1 MLNLRTLAIVITG
14 AGVFAGLT
22 LTDAQACDD
31 DRYPCPIRSQPS
43 TQETA
48 DAPAQPAPSTQ
59 PQKRSAQPQKKS
71 VQPQK
76 KANQAAGPNEKAHAK
91 REREEP
97 RATARAKGSKPAVH
111 HQAADSILQK
121 TAETAPAVAP
131 LSPADPSLNGESP
144 NERLVATAGTVWPV
158 LANTESAGASVA
170 EATGLDATEAGKAD
184 AVQLVDPNEVN
195 DLDRAAAASVVAE
208 SSWITYLLLILGA
221 ALALASAVWFFSRMT
236 SVLARRAATPRMHTI
251 SS

>member
-1 MLNLRTLAIVITG
+1 MLSLRTLAIVITG
-14 AGVFAGLT
+14 AGLFAGLT

-48 DAPAQPAPSTQ
+48 DEPAQPAPSAQ

-76 KANQAAGPNEKAHAK
+76 KANRAVGPNEKAHAK
-91 REREEP
+91 HEREEP
-97 RATARAKGSKPAVH
+97 RATARAKGSKPGV
-111 HQAADSILQK
+111 QDQTADSISQK
-121 TAETAPAVAP
+121 AAETAPPVVP
-131 LSPADPSLNGESP
+131 LSPADPSLNGESR
-144 NERLVATAGTVWPV
+144 NEGLMATAGTVWPV
-158 LANTESAGASVA
+158 LANTESAGASA
-170 EATGLDATEAGKAD
+170 AGATGLDATEAGKAD
-184 AVQLVDPNEVN
+184 AVQVVDPNEVN
-195 DLDRAAAASVVAE
+195 DLDRAAAASVIGE

>member
-1 MLNLRTLAIVITG
+1 
-14 AGVFAGLT
+14 VFASLP
-22 LTDAQACDD
+22 LTDTQACDD
-31 DRYPCPIRSQPS
+31 DRYPCPIRPQEA

-48 DAPAQPAPSTQ
+48 NAPAQPAPSAQ

-76 KANQAAGPNEKAHAK
+76 KTNQAAASDAKTQAK

-97 RATARAKGSKPAVH
+97 RATARAKGSKPAVQD
-111 HQAADSILQK
+111 QAADSIPHK
-121 TAETAPAVAP
+121 AAETAPALPA
-131 LSPADPSLNGESP
+131 LSPADPSLNGESR
-144 NERLVATAGTVWPV
+144 NGGLVATAGTVWPV
-158 LANTESAGASVA
+158 LASAESAGASAA

-184 AVQLVDPNEVN
+184 AVQLVNPNEVN
-195 DLDRAAAASVVAE
+195 DLDRAAAANVVAE

-236 SVLARRAATPRMHTI
+236 SVLAHRAATPHMHT
-251 SS
+251 SSS